1 MLSIGEIAHR
11 TGVSRR
17 MLRHWEQ
24 EGLLSP
30 ALVDPVTGYRRFQDT
45 QLGRIRAIAELRD
58 LGFSLSEIR
67 QLLDPQIAHSSL
79 ERILMQQADTLRD
92 QITEASARLAQ
103 VQHRV
108 DTIQKKAQEISM
120 NLSLTPLPELSLQG
134 ASTTVL
140 DETDIGSAV
149 ARLRDLVPHDQ
160 GDLILLFDGT
170 SPDQIT
176 VTAATADGATTPGLQ
191 PVSAPLAPQGATVTF
206 PTPPSSVADA
216 WVLIDAELEKRGLAS
231 GGVYRQIISPDGSTT
246 LQAAVHARG

>member
-1 MLSIGEIAHR
+1 MLSIGEIAHS

-30 ALVDPVTGYRRFQDT
+30 ALVDPVTGYRRYQDT

-67 QLLDPQIAHSSL
+67 QLLDPQIAHAGL
-79 ERILMQQADTLRD
+79 ERILMQQADKLRD
-92 QITEASARLAQ
+92 QITEASTRLAQ
-103 VQHRV
+103 VHQRV
-108 DTIQKKAQEISM
+108 DTIQKKTQEISM
-120 NLSLTPLPELSLQG
+120 NLSLAPLPELSLHG

-140 DETDIGSAV
+140 DETDIGPAV
-149 ARLRDLVPHDQ
+149 AQLRDLVPHDQ
-160 GDLILLFDGT
+160 GDLVLLFDGT

-176 VTAATADGATTPGLQ
+176 VTAATADGATAPGLN
-191 PVSAPLAPQGATVTF
+191 PVSVPLEPQGATVTF
-206 PTPPSSVADA
+206 ATVPSSVADA
-216 WVLIDAELEKRGLAS
+216 WVLIEAELEKRRLAS

-246 LQAAVHARG
+246 LQAPVHARG